1 MVTETLL
8 CLKHQLLGAL
18 SGLGQFA
25 HGTLIRP
32 LGFRAA
38 DLLMQEYEGTV
49 TIYPRWSLWEL
60 FSFLSNFNQARAR
73 EPCTGGRKEL
83 HASPTRSRM
92 SLRPSHMSALCLIT
106 LAQALPEPLPA
117 SPLRPP
123 PASPTSSAHARCP
136 HSPLLPDK
144 HLAAGRR
151 PWLTLPRPPPLTL
164 CAAQARVAQYILD
177 GERAA
182 WPHLEVV
189 HSLTEIEYTLDAVA
203 AELQCA
209 IRGKLPRPDSK
220 AEYGSLSRPSSR
232 AASNADIAGSPGAFG
247 DGTTATMLGGPS
259 RGRLP
264 SYVSLDAYGGMT
276 SSKQPPL
283 SPALANN
290 GKPPKP
296 PTPPWAR
303 EPAGGTALG
312 VGGSITRKN
321 SAIPGVASHASL
333 FNMGLEAE
341 DEPPASVGL
350 VPF

>member
-1 MVTETLL
+1 
-8 CLKHQLLGAL
+8 
-18 SGLGQFA
+18 
-25 HGTLIRP
+25 
-32 LGFRAA
+32 
-38 DLLMQEYEGTV
+38 
-49 TIYPRWSLWEL
+49 
-60 FSFLSNFNQARAR
+60 
-73 EPCTGGRKEL
+73 
-83 HASPTRSRM
+83 
-92 SLRPSHMSALCLIT
+92 
-106 LAQALPEPLPA
+106 
-117 SPLRPP
+117 
-123 PASPTSSAHARCP
+123 
-136 HSPLLPDK
+136 
-144 HLAAGRR
+144 
-151 PWLTLPRPPPLTL
+151 L